1 MMGNVLTLKTG
12 ICTALGC
19 FGGLIATLF
28 GGWDT
33 GLMILVVLMAVDYVT
48 GLMVAGIFHKSRKT
62 DGGTLDSSVGWK
74 GLCKKGVTLLIVLVA
89 QCVDTAAGTTI
100 IRDAV
105 VIGYSANEAISIIEN
120 AGLIGI
126 PVPAQLVK
134 AIEALKGKGDAE

>member
-1 MMGNVLTLKTG
+1 MDNVLTIKTG
-12 ICTALGC
+12 ICTVIGC
-19 FGGLIATLF
+19 CGSLISTLF

-33 GLMILVVLMAVDYVT
+33 GLMILITLMAVDYVT

-74 GLCKKGVTLLIVLVA
+74 GLCKKGVTLLVVLVA
-89 QCVDTAAGTTI
+89 QCIDTAAGTTI

-120 AGLIGI
+120 AGLIGV
-126 PVPAQLVK
+126 PVPQPLVK
-134 AIEALKGKGDAE
+134 AVEALKGKGEQK